1 MQISDIHVCTIIRK
15 ATTSYQTVA
24 RGIPTIGIPFS
35 SLLPTHSLARSF
47 NHFNNQFFL
56 WKSRLKREV
65 NAFSL
70 FLSLSLSLPL
80 CHCLSLFLSL
90 SLPVS
95 HLVCMDFRIA
105 TVFQS
110 TIHTCALGYLVRAL
124 IHVIIRGDNTDVA
137 SSSSSSGSYLLT
149 SRWCTNNCTKLPTHY
164 HKNSQIITD
173 YPEYMPVILI

>member
-1 MQISDIHVCTIIRK
+1 MYVQIIRK

-80 CHCLSLFLSL
+80 CVCLSLCVSLSLFSLTL

-105 TVFQS
+105 IDFRAQS
-110 TIHTCALGYLVRAL
+110 T
-124 IHVIIRGDNTDVA
+124 HVHLDI
-137 SSSSSSGSYLLT
+137 
-149 SRWCTNNCTKLPTHY
+149 
-164 HKNSQIITD
+164 
-173 YPEYMPVILI
+173 